1 MAKHEHTIYF
11 AVDTDMTEDENLANA
26 IPYFKG
32 VASVMNHY
40 KIGVYGPRNTCLMVS
55 DAVSAVKYSY
65 VSNMSTGFS
74 GNLGFSQPLNWAFDQ
89 FDEVG
94 SEGNLPARDK
104 VGVSYEDEG
113 VTELVAS
120 RQPTNW
126 IEDSNWKVMKQLIGT
141 HELELNGKPY
151 VLINDAMMKVS
162 ACYKN
167 VTSVN
172 TDNDIT
178 FSYPIKNGKIDS
190 SISLDFAKGG
200 VNVSSELNQLLN
212 KFTAGLESGYV
223 TINAEMEKNSHY
235 LNKVSIEISDEK
247 FRSQGDD
254 FSNHDVVVIDVEFN
268 WSKIK
273 NEVLEEA
280 VKPTTGALQKSSK
293 SIISLIEGGLN
304 LIGQALFGLM
314 SAISSILQS
323 VGQIPASFQASIN
336 AGVAFVITLIF
347 FFFVTTI

>member
-1 MAKHEHTIYF
+1 M
-11 AVDTDMTEDENLANA
+11 D
-26 IPYFKG
+26 
-32 VASVMNHY
+32 
-40 KIGVYGPRNTCLMVS
+40 
-55 DAVSAVKYSY
+55 
-65 VSNMSTGFS
+65 
-74 GNLGFSQPLNWAFDQ
+74 
-89 FDEVG
+89 
-94 SEGNLPARDK
+94 
-104 VGVSYEDEG
+104 
-113 VTELVAS
+113 S

-141 HELELNGKPY
+141 HEVELNGKPY

-162 ACYKN
+162 VSYKN

-190 SISLDFAKGG
+190 SISMDFAKGG
-200 VNVSSELNQLLN
+200 VHVSSELNQLLN

-247 FRSQGDD
+247 LRPQGDD

-273 NEVLEEA
+273 NELLEEA
-280 VKPTTGALQKSSK
+280 VKPTTNALQKSSK
-293 SIISLIEGGLN
+293 SMIALLEGGLN

-323 VGQIPASFQASIN
+323 VGQIPASFQTSSI
-336 AGVAFVITLIF
+336 AGVGFVIALILIF
-347 FFFVTTI
+347 FVAPI